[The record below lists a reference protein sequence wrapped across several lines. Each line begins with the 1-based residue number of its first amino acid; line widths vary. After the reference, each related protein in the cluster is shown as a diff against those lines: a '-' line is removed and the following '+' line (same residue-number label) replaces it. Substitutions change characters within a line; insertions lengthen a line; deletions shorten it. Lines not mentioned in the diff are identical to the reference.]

1 MAGISILMSHCDD
14 YYSRSVRAFSMVELL
29 AVVGIIAVL
38 IALLMP
44 MLGRARAA
52 SQSLVCQSNLHQ
64 IIQAGLLFASEHH
77 GYIQVAGQMSDVP
90 TITPAGLDDPDETRY
105 VYVDDLGTR
114 RPVPIQIALAP
125 FLGSKIRL
133 DNAADMLADWQ
144 SSNCMARRVFTCPSQ
159 VYVPTAAIIDGGND
173 GWAGPQIATSYAYNE
188 AITGFI
194 ENSDRRLRGQF
205 AKANPSSEM
214 ILWTDAIPRAP
225 QSYAAWYNHVPG
237 RLSLADALDP
247 APAADGNPSAGD
259 SNQFDCFR
267 HRGRMD
273 VVFLHGHVESLVI
286 NSSDLQRALIAS
298 Q

>member
-1 MAGISILMSHCDD
+1 MSHQPTAGQF
-14 YYSRSVRAFSMVELL
+14 RRGFSMVELL

-44 MLGRARAA
+44 VLSRARAA

-64 IIQAGLLFASEHH
+64 IMQAGLLMASEHH
-77 GYIQVAGQMSDVP
+77 GYIQTAGQMSDVP
-90 TITPAGLDDPDETRY
+90 TTTPAGLDDPDETRY
-105 VYVDDLGTR
+105 VYFDDAGIR

-125 FLGSKIRL
+125 YLGSKIRL
-133 DNAADMLADWQ
+133 DNAADMLADWNN
-144 SSNCMARRVFTCPSQ
+144 SNCMARRVFTCPSQ
-159 VYVPTAAIIDGGND
+159 LEVPIATIIDGTD
-173 GWAGPQIATSYAYNE
+173 GWTGPLIATSYGYNE

-205 AKANPSSEM
+205 GKANSSSEI

-247 APAADGNPSAGD
+247 APAPDGNANAGD
-259 SNQFDCFR
+259 PAQFDYFR
-267 HRGRMD
+267 HRGRMN
-273 VVFLHGHVESLVI
+273 VVFLDGHVESLVI
-286 NSSDLQRALIAS
+286 NSEDLQRALIAG

>member
-1 MAGISILMSHCDD
+1 MFIPPTSI
-14 YYSRSVRAFSMVELL
+14 RERQGFSMVELL
-29 AVVGIIAVL
+29 AVIGIIAIL

-64 IIQAGLLFASEHH
+64 IMQAGLLMASEHH
-77 GYIQVAGQMSDVP
+77 GYIQVAGQMAGVP
-90 TITPAGLDDPDETRY
+90 TTTPAGLDDSDETRY
-105 VYVDDLGTR
+105 VYFDDQGIR

-125 FLGSKIRL
+125 YLGSKIRL

-159 VYVPTAAIIDGGND
+159 ADIPTADIIDGGND
-173 GWAGPQIATSYAYNE
+173 GWTAPQIATSFAYNE

-194 ENSDRRLRGQF
+194 ENSARRLRGQF
-205 AKANPSSEM
+205 AKATLSSS
-214 ILWTDAIPRAP
+214 ILLWTDAIPRAQ
-225 QSYAAWYNHVPG
+225 QSYAAWYNHVTG

-247 APAADGNPSAGD
+247 APAPDGNPNTGD
-259 SNQFDCFR
+259 PGQFDYFR
-267 HRGRMD
+267 HHGRMN
-273 VVFLHGHVESLVI
+273 VVFLDGHVESLVI
-286 NSSDLQRALIAS
+286 NSGDLQRALIAA